1 MFPRLKYLEI
11 GGGTASFCS
20 EPVEKEVKDG
30 PFKKKVYIKE
40 MVNCSKKLPSVDSTD
55 LRACLAAGVPL
66 QRVNPVMR
74 EDEDVAKAMQ
84 QMTADLE
91 SGKIKVAP
99 KQKQEKPIENKGE

>member
-11 GGGTASFCS
+11 GGGVASFCS

-30 PFKKKVYIKE
+30 PFKKKVYVKE
-40 MVNCSKKLPSVDSTD
+40 MVNCAKKLPPVDSTD

-66 QRVNPVMR
+66 QRVNSVLK
-74 EDEDVAKAMQ
+74 EDVDVGKAIQ

-91 SGKIKVAP
+91 SGKIKIEP
-99 KQKQEKPIENKGE
+99 KQKQEQPIEQKGE

>member
-11 GGGTASFCS
+11 GGGASSFCS
-20 EPVEKEVKDG
+20 EPVEKEIKDG

-40 MVNCSKKLPSVDSTD
+40 MVNCSKKLPPVDSTD

-66 QRVNPVMR
+66 QRVNPVLK
-74 EDEDVAKAMQ
+74 EDVDVGKAMQ

-91 SGKIKVAP
+91 CGKIKIEL
-99 KQKQEKPIENKGE
+99 KKNQEQPIETKGE